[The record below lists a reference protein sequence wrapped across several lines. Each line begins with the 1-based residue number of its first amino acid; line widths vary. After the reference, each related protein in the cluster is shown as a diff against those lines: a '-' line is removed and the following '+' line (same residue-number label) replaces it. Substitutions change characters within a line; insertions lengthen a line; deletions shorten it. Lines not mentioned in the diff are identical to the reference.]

1 MTATASTALRVDIAK
16 MLGMKEEIVVSI
28 PPCKVNIMYATG
40 IFKSVQLTFSPMLK
54 KLQEQ
59 RAVYPRTIVYCQRLL
74 ECADVYHF
82 FKSNLGTNF
91 TDPVGAPDIPTFRLV
106 DMFLS
111 CTDEVVKEE
120 IISMFTKKSC
130 LRIIIATVAF
140 GMGIDCPDVRQVIHM
155 GAPSDIESYVQE
167 TGRAGRDGAPALA
180 LLLSKSSSRFLTQHM
195 RQYVNNKSQCRRDCL
210 FQKFDNYRHVS
221 PSVMCLCCDVC
232 LKSCTCGMC
241 HSNHQ
246 NLLFL

>member
-1 MTATASTALRVDIAK
+1 MYLLSLFRGESFRHALTRIGEIRSLVPEGVNLLAMTATASTALRVDIAK

-59 RAVYPRTIVYCQRLL
+59 RAVYPRTIVYCQRLQ

-111 CTDEVVKEE
+111 CTDEVVKAQC
-120 IISMFTKKSC
+120 SLKNHVF
-130 LRIIIATVAF
+130 V
-140 GMGIDCPDVRQVIHM
+140 
-155 GAPSDIESYVQE
+155 
-167 TGRAGRDGAPALA
+167 
-180 LLLSKSSSRFLTQHM
+180 LLLPLWHLVWVLIALMFAK
-195 RQYVNNKSQCRRDCL
+195 
-210 FQKFDNYRHVS
+210 
-221 PSVMCLCCDVC
+221 
-232 LKSCTCGMC
+232 
-241 HSNHQ
+241 
-246 NLLFL
+246 